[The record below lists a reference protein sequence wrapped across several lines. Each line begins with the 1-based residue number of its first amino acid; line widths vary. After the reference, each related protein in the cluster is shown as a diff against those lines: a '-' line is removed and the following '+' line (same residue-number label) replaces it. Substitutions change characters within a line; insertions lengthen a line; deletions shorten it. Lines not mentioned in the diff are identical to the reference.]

1 VDVNLFTPNFQ
12 IRKEMR
18 KNLGIDD
25 KKVLISVGRVVG
37 WKGYQLVIDALTLLP
52 EDYVYVLIGEGEY
65 LETLKTK
72 TKKLGVENRVIFLGK
87 KTHKELFKYYVIGDV
102 FLQPSIGHEA
112 FGITVIE
119 AMASGLPVVGSI
131 SGGIKELVKEG
142 INGYLFNP
150 YRENFWEELC
160 KKIEL
165 SYKKKEFLGSNARKF
180 VEENY
185 SWENCAKKLLLVI
198 ERSLYEK
205 SSNVCRS
212 LSSYS
217 SYKRSSCRD
226 LDL

>member
-1 VDVNLFTPNFQ
+1 MCLSLYFRYLKYSSLNEVAEH
-12 IRKEMR
+12 IKE
-18 KNLGIDD
+18 
-25 KKVLISVGRVVG
+25 VVR
-37 WKGYQLVIDALTLLP
+37 
-52 EDYVYVLIGEGEY
+52 DYIYVLIGEGEY

-205 SSNVCRS
+205 SSNVCGP

-217 SYKRSSCRD
+217 SYKRSSC
-226 LDL
+226 